1 LEDNQIAAVI
11 QDVFAICL
19 QRMRNEVCTLGLEQ
33 DILRANFTPENG
45 LLRLKNTYLWDDI
58 I

>member
-1 LEDNQIAAVI
+1 M
-11 QDVFAICL
+11 FL
-19 QRMRNEVCTLGLEQ
+19 QSAFKGCGMNLWTLGLEQ

-45 LLRLKNTYLWDDI
+45 LLRLKNTYFWDDI

>member
-1 LEDNQIAAVI
+1 M
-11 QDVFAICL
+11 FL
-19 QRMRNEVCTLGLEQ
+19 QSAFKGYGMNFCTLGLEQ